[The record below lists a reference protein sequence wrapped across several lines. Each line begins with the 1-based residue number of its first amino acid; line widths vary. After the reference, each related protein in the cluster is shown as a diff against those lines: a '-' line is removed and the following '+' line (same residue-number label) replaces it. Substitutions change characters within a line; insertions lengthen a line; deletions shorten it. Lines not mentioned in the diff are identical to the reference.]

1 MRRTRAAT
9 ALPTALDLPAVVLVV
24 ALAAIAF
31 VTAPTPATASATTA
45 PTAPATASAQL
56 TPPSGLLFGAF
67 VAKQDS
73 TTDVETSVSAF
84 EQQIGRKLDL
94 VRFYVRWDTP
104 LMPDAV
110 VRSVARDRTPVL
122 SITPKKEDG
131 TKLSWASIAAGDQD
145 ARIREQAAA
154 VAGLGVPVFLVF
166 QHEPD
171 MATGYGSPAEFR
183 AAWRHYVEV
192 FRQQGV
198 TNAAWTWV
206 MTPTGF
212 AATASTPAGDFY
224 PGDDVVDWIALDPYN
239 WYGCA
244 PSVPTAWQ
252 SMAQAAGPFRTW
264 AQPHGKPLML
274 AEWGSVEDPADPARR
289 ADWYRETLAMSTS
302 WPELKAISAF
312 DATGNCAWRVDST
325 PTALQGFVDA
335 GDTAAAH
342 GRASALLT
350 PSTTV
355 GAVPLTVAFDASR
368 STGSA
373 SRTATGVTSWSLDLG
388 DGTSQSG
395 QGQPPAAIAH
405 TYATGTFTARLV
417 VTDATGDTASDTRT
431 VTAAPPPAVTGSE
444 RDVTT
449 TSMGLYAWVNPV
461 GLTGT
466 ARFEWGTTTAYGS
479 TSASYD
485 LAATTSAQ
493 QLSHTASGLTPGTRY
508 YWRITATTA
517 AGTTVLAR
525 SAGTVGAP
533 SLSWSNVT
541 GLTATGAVLS
551 AGVDPHR
558 LATTTW
564 VEWGPTS
571 ALGQS
576 TATTA
581 VAAGTSAVT
590 VRFTLSGLAAQTTY
604 RYRWVAS
611 NSQGTTYG
619 PTVSFTTTAG

>member
-9 ALPTALDLPAVVLVV
+9 ALHTALDIPAAALVV

-31 VTAPTPATASATTA
+31 VTAPMPATAVTAAPHA
-45 PTAPATASAQL
+45 PTASEQL

-67 VAKQDS
+67 VAKQD
-73 TTDVETSVSAF
+73 TTTEVEASVSAF
-84 EQQIGRKLDL
+84 ERQIGRKLDL

-110 VRSVARDRTPVL
+110 LRSVARDRTPVL

-154 VAGLGVPVFLVF
+154 VAALGVPVFLVF
-166 QHEPD
+166 HHEPD
-171 MATGYGSPAEFR
+171 MATGYGSPAEYR
-183 AAWRHYVEV
+183 DAWRHYVEV

-212 AATASTPAGDFY
+212 AANANTPAGDFY
-224 PGDDVVDWIALDPYN
+224 PGDDVIDWLALDPYN

-244 PSVPTAWQ
+244 PAVPTAWQ

-274 AEWGSVEDPADPARR
+274 AEWGSVEDPADPGRR

-302 WPELKAISAF
+302 WPELKAVSAF
-312 DATGNCAWRVDST
+312 DATGNCPWRVDST
-325 PTALQGFVDA
+325 PAALQGFVDA

-355 GAVPLTVAFDASR
+355 GGVPLTVTFDASR
-368 STGSA
+368 STGSG
-373 SRTATGVTSWSLDLG
+373 SRTAAGVTGWTLDLG
-388 DGTSQSG
+388 DGTSASG
-395 QGQPPAAIAH
+395 QGQPPTTTTH
-405 TYATGTFTARLV
+405 TYAAGSFTARLV
-417 VTDATGDTASDTRT
+417 VTDATGDTASDART
-431 VTAAPPPAVTGSE
+431 VTAAAAPVLTGS
-444 RDVTT
+444 
-449 TSMGLYAWVNPV
+449 GLAP
-461 GLTGT
+461 
-466 ARFEWGTTTAYGS
+466 A
-479 TSASYD
+479 
-485 LAATTSAQ
+485 
-493 QLSHTASGLTPGTRY
+493 TRY
-508 YWRITATTA
+508 YWRVTATTA

-541 GLTATGAVLS
+541 GLTATGALLS

-576 TATTA
+576 TAKTT

-590 VRFTLSGLAAQTTY
+590 VRYPLSGLTAQTTY

-619 PTVSFTTTAG
+619 PTVTFTTKAG

>member
-431 VTAAPPPAVTGSE
+431 VAAAPPPAVTGSE

-449 TSMGLYAWVNPV
+449 TSMGLYAWVNPA

-576 TATTA
+576 TATTT